1 VRHGIPCQAPI
12 ISRRKGYTMA
22 LVVQNTLGRK
32 KEEFVPLEGTRVLMY
47 VCGPNVYGPSH
58 VGHAMSYLVFDVI
71 RRYLEYSGYQVKH
84 VQNFT
89 DIEDRI
95 IQTAE
100 ALGVTVQELAEKYIA
115 RFLSESDRLNIQ
127 RAHHYPRAT
136 EVIPK
141 IQEIVQVLIEKGH
154 AYEVEGDVYFRISS
168 FPDYGKLSG
177 QSLEAMRAGA
187 RVEVDSRKENSLD
200 FALWK
205 AAKPG
210 EPRWDSPW
218 GQGRPGW
225 HIECSAMAIQFLGE
239 QIDIHGG
246 GEDVIFPHHEDEI
259 AQSEC
264 YTGKSPFV
272 KYWLHNGL
280 LRPTP
285 DQEKMTRHLGNFIST
300 EEVLEKY
307 NPDAI
312 RLFIL
317 SSHYRSPLTWSEEG
331 VVAADRGLERLRTAL
346 KPASSRRDEGGE
358 ELVAASEEARR
369 MFREAMDD
377 DFNTAR
383 AIGNL
388 FDLGRIINQARDSG
402 VPASAL
408 DAAQAILR
416 ELAGVLGLTLQET
429 KVAVDPAALRELVQ
443 SIGEELA
450 AAGRSELAEGL
461 HSDEVSELGEGG
473 VEALVASLV
482 EVRSALRTAKEYG
495 LADRIRGALA
505 DLGILVEDAAEGST
519 WRASAAVLSGSREE

>member
-1 VRHGIPCQAPI
+1 MTLVVHNTL
-12 ISRRKGYTMA
+12 SRR
-22 LVVQNTLGRK
+22 

-71 RRYLEYSGYQVKH
+71 RRHLEYRGYQVRH

-100 ALGVTVQELAEKYIA
+100 ALGISVAELAEKYIE
-115 RFLSESDRLNIQ
+115 RFLGESDKLNIQ
-127 RAHHYPRAT
+127 RAHRYPRAT

-168 FPDYGKLSG
+168 FPDYGKLTR
-177 QSLEAMRAGA
+177 QSLEAMRSGA
-187 RVEVDSRKENSLD
+187 RVEVDSRKENPLD

-205 AAKPG
+205 VAKQG
-210 EPRWDSPW
+210 EPSWDSPW
-218 GQGRPGW
+218 GRGRPGW

-259 AQSEC
+259 AQSES
-264 YTGKSPFV
+264 YTGKVPFV

-280 LRPTP
+280 LRPSP

-300 EEVLEKY
+300 EEALEKY

-317 SSHYRSPLTWSEEG
+317 SSHYRSPITWSEEG
-331 VVAADRGLERLRTAL
+331 VVGADRGLERLRTAL
-346 KPASSRRDEGGE
+346 KPASSTSAEGGE
-358 ELVAASEEARR
+358 ELLSAAEQARR

-383 AIGNL
+383 AVGHL
-388 FDLGRIINQARDSG
+388 FDLGRVINQARDAG
-402 VPASAL
+402 VPPSAL
-408 DAAQAILR
+408 AAAQGIVR
-416 ELAGVLGLTLQET
+416 ELAGVLGLTLQDTEVSVPT
-429 KVAVDPAALRELVQ
+429 AAVRELADD
-443 SIGEELA
+443 IREELA
-450 AAGRSELAEGL
+450 AQGKPALAEKLASEEAPEEGAGDAEALIELLVRVRSEL
-461 HSDEVSELGEGG
+461 
-473 VEALVASLV
+473 
-482 EVRSALRTAKEYG
+482 RSAKEYQ

-505 DLGILVEDAAEGST
+505 ELGIVVEDSPEGST
-519 WRASAAVLSGSREE
+519 WRASSSI